1 MPYSDPEKRRAY
13 YRPYMRNRR
22 KFIENEGKVDEVL
35 NKLGWKKIH
44 MPEPQWVDVDL
55 ELL

>member
-22 KFIENEGKVDEVL
+22 KLIGKEEKVDEAL
-35 NKLGWKKIH
+35 SKLGWKKIRI
-44 MPEPQWVDVDL
+44 PEPQWVDVDL